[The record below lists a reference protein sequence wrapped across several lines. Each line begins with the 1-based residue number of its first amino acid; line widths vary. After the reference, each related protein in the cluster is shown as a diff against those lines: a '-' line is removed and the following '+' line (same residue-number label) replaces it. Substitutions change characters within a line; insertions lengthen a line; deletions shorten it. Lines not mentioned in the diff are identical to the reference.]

1 MTGAEIKELIKSA
14 GVKCWQVAERLG
26 MQDSNFSRRLRK
38 PFNDSEVEHIQAIVA
53 ELSTNPEPTNTNK
66 IKEAV

>member
-1 MTGAEIKELIKSA
+1 MTGSEIKALIKSA

-38 PFNDSEVEHIQAIVA
+38 PFSDSEAERIQAIVM
-53 ELSTNPEPTNTNK
+53 ELSANIEPTTTNQN
-66 IKEAV
+66 